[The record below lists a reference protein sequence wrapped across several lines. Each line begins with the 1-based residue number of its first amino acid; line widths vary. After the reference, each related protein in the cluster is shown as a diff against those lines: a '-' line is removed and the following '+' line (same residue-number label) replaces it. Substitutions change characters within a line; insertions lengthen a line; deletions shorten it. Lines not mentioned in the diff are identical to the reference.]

1 MPIALAVSPP
11 IVERPASFIPM
22 LNSHRITPLLVYE
35 DIEAGHD
42 FLVRAFGLRAGRLD
56 RDDQG
61 RVVHGE
67 VHIGSEVIWL
77 HRATTEHGLA
87 SPRSQSA
94 ASGGLVV
101 DVDDVDEHYEHARTA
116 GAVVD
121 HPPVD
126 QPYGRREYEAR
137 DLEGHLWWFGT
148 PLS

>member
-1 MPIALAVSPP
+1 MP
-11 IVERPASFIPM
+11 
-22 LNSHRITPLLVYE
+22 NSQRITPLLVYE
-35 DIEAGHD
+35 DIEAAHG
-42 FLVRAFGLRAGRLD
+42 FLVSAFGLQAGRID

-67 VHIGSEVIWL
+67 VHVGDGDVIWL
-77 HRATTEHGLA
+77 HRVTTEHGLA
-87 SPRSQSA
+87 SPRSQDA

-101 DVDDVDEHYEHARTA
+101 DVDDIDEHYEHARTVGA
-116 GAVVD
+116 GID

-137 DLEGHLWWFGT
+137 DLEGHRWWFGT